1 MSEMQNY
8 FVLYEYPDT
17 TIGDEPLAMRFMADD
32 SAHAEEQA
40 LDAEPTANILWV
52 STADTFESALT
63 DYYYASLSDSE

>member
-17 TIGDEPLAMRFMADD
+17 MIGHDPLAMRFMAED
-32 SAHAEEQA
+32 SEHAEEQA

-52 STADTFESALT
+52 STAETFDKALT
-63 DYYYASLSDSE
+63 DYYYTSLTESE